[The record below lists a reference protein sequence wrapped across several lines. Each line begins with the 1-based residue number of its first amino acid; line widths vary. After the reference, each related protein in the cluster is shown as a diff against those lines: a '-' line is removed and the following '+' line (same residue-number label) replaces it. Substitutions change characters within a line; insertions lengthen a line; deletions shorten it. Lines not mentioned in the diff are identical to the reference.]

1 MLGPRSASSGGFDP
15 PIPRVPHRPIRRF
28 RPLDLHVGLLAAP
41 RMLHWNNDR
50 FLAAPRRNRTWSR
63 PVAGARGRDG
73 GTPLHRSPAIPCSR
87 SAAEGW
93 RIYSG
98 PSSTLPK
105 VNLTIWSRPPK
116 LLRALLQIEVPA
128 DDESP
133 IEVTAVPE
141 ITCCEGIYHAS
152 TTHLFFLILIQR
164 LSSPP
169 RRYVL
174 LAMLQQ

>member
-1 MLGPRSASSGGFDP
+1 
-15 PIPRVPHRPIRRF
+15 
-28 RPLDLHVGLLAAP
+28 
-41 RMLHWNNDR
+41 MLHWNNDR
-50 FLAAPRRNRTWSR
+50 FLAAPRKNRTWSR

-73 GTPLHRSPAIPCSR
+73 GAPLHRSPAIPCSR

-152 TTHLFFLILIQR
+152 TTHLFFFFWSRDWAARPVGTYFWQCFNSKLHLAILGLRWIVTMR
-164 LSSPP
+164 VNL
-169 RRYVL
+169 VL
-174 LAMLQQ
+174 LLYFWQCFISKLDL